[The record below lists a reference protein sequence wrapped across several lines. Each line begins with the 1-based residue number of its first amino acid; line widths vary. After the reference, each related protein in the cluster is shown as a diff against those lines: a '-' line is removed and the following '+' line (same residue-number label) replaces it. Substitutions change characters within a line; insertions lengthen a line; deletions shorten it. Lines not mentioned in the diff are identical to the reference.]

1 MTLSSLDNLAH
12 IANMSEELHQLNTQL
27 KAEEAAGYTPNAA
40 GAYEPDAQPAS
51 TSGANGR
58 PKRIACVN
66 CRQQKSRCDSHQ
78 KHPAPCT
85 RCAKKGLHCTLKS
98 DYKRTYKRARIAQI
112 EREFE
117 ELKERLK
124 MASTPGSGAGVP
136 LGTHEQIPPAH
147 LAQTH
152 PHRPSPVGVSP
163 GNIRGS
169 EASHPTSES
178 NNSPEMPSIF
188 RPLDHRSETPFHQT
202 VLEEESL
209 VCEEKTLDSVS
220 LSPHTIRN
228 LYLEFVDCYHPI
240 LPVVEVTKGPERI
253 YRLCPALFWVIMF
266 VSLRRFRDE
275 SQKTL
280 LLELSPLIKNIL
292 SEITISPIT
301 RYNPTEEDE
310 PIFNACS
317 VYSVQAFL
325 LYTFWPPITSSLSAD
340 SSWNTIGVALFQ
352 AIRIG
357 LHTRAPNP
365 DGTKTPQQI
374 EMAQEQAKTWIVC
387 NIVSQTIASSFGFPA
402 FVQFDSS
409 MSSLQPIVSTIQ
421 PAQIPK
427 TLMFM
432 TEIAQFEDQVAKTLN
447 SNPMDP
453 HGLIDATE
461 RLPLLKVLNRQLDDL
476 EVKFANEA
484 VDGFRKFQI
493 LTARV
498 HLLTYHFMDTSRVAS
513 FELQKGL
520 VRLYNA
526 AISLVNHV
534 HSCQTKD
541 KRFVKYLPG
550 VYILSIWQAAFIIG
564 KLAHSPLQ
572 KVVDVGS
579 GRQTY
584 QTAITLAAKASV
596 LKHDIAYR
604 SSGIMKSMWQLFRSL
619 DKRNISS
626 WTISIRTRMSAS
638 VFFDCLYLLREKVG
652 MIKLNNRTDGSGTNA
667 EDEAI
672 SEEDDD
678 FDGGTGSDKDTA
690 PTEDQK
696 SSKSTPSSTSSR
708 SKKPRSLS
716 NNMDAESTARKII
729 RTIPLDPQPMS
740 VSKRSS
746 IFNVVNN
753 STETSPHM
761 RSEGSYQSPN
771 QDQKTDHTMAP
782 NATSGFA
789 KQDPSPMYE
798 SLEHFDMDSLDIS
811 SSDLLWKDVDSVM
824 NDFGFHT

>member
-12 IANMSEELHQLNTQL
+12 IANMSEELQQLNKQL
-27 KAEEAAGYTPNAA
+27 KVDESPGYNTPP
-40 GAYEPDAQPAS
+40 GVHYDADVTGPVV
-51 TSGANGR
+51 SGQNGK
-58 PKRIACVN
+58 PKRMACVN

-78 KHPAPCT
+78 THPAPCT
-85 RCAKKGLHCTLKS
+85 RCSKKGLHCTLKS

-117 ELKERLK
+117 ELKKRLNGS
-124 MASTPGSGAGVP
+124 APPGSDT
-136 LGTHEQIPPAH
+136 LTSLIKTERRQSESQSPAFI
-147 LAQTH
+147 
-152 PHRPSPVGVSP
+152 S
-163 GNIRGS
+163 S
-169 EASHPTSES
+169 ELRAPEISHNTSES

-188 RPLDHRSETPFHQT
+188 RPLDQRPEVTFHQT
-202 VLEEESL
+202 ILEEEAL
-209 VCEEKTLDSVS
+209 VCDEKTIDSVT
-220 LSPHTIRN
+220 LTPETIRE

-275 SQKTL
+275 TQKSL

-357 LHTRAPNP
+357 LHTRAPTP
-365 DGTKTPQQI
+365 DGTRTPHQF

-409 MSSLQPIVSTIQ
+409 INGQNPIISSIQ
-421 PAQIPK
+421 PPQIPK
-427 TLMFM
+427 TLTFM
-432 TEIAQFEDQVAKTLN
+432 MEIAQFEDQVAKTLN
-447 SNPMDP
+447 SNPMDV

-461 RLPLLKVLNRQLDDL
+461 RLPLLKVLSRQLDTL
-476 EVKFANEA
+476 ELKFANEA

-526 AISLVNHV
+526 AIALVNHV
-534 HSCQTKD
+534 HSCQAKD

-584 QTAITLAAKASV
+584 QTAISLAAKASV

-604 SSGIMKSMWQLFRSL
+604 SSGIMKSMWQLFRTL
-619 DKRNISS
+619 DKKNISS
-626 WTISIRTRMSAS
+626 WTISIRTRMAAS

-652 MIKLNNRTDGSGTNA
+652 MIKLNNRTDGNIANDQAVSD
-667 EDEAI
+667 EDE
-672 SEEDDD
+672 DYDVT
-678 FDGGTGSDKDTA
+678 TGSDKDTA
-690 PTEDQK
+690 PTEEQK
-696 SSKSTPSSTSSR
+696 STKSTPSSTSSR

-716 NNMDAESTARKII
+716 NNIDAESTARKII
-729 RTIPLDPQPMS
+729 RTIPLDPQPISMTG
-740 VSKRSS
+740 KRSS
-746 IFNVVNN
+746 IFNVVNT
-753 STETSPHM
+753 SESSPLAKSETSN
-761 RSEGSYQSPN
+761 QSPN
-771 QDQKTDHTMAP
+771 DLKPVHSSRNT
-782 NATSGFA
+782 
-789 KQDPSPMYE
+789 KEPSSMYE
-798 SLEHFDMDSLDIS
+798 SFEHFDMDSLDI